1 MKERHR
7 LSRRGNWDWCVM
19 NSIWPPRR
27 SDDIFIT
34 RREAS
39 ERLRVSL
46 STIDRYV
53 AAGELERFKIGPR
66 RTLFRLLDIEK
77 LVRHDNSHSQFR
89 CTAPLRA
96 DF

>member
-1 MKERHR
+1 MSSVFP
-7 LSRRGNWDWCVM
+7 L
-19 NSIWPPRR
+19 RR

-53 AAGELERFKIGPR
+53 AAGELERLKIGTR
-66 RTLFRLLDIEK
+66 RTLFRLRDVER
-77 LVRHDNSHSQFR
+77 LVRRDGSAFSAMPTLSNDWS
-89 CTAPLRA
+89 
-96 DF
+96 

>member
-1 MKERHR
+1 MRGWLERR
-7 LSRRGNWDWCVM
+7 IMSSVFPL
-19 NSIWPPRR
+19 RR

-53 AAGELERFKIGPR
+53 AAGELERLKIGPR
-66 RTLFRLLDIEK
+66 RTLFRLRDVER
-77 LVRHDNSHSQFR
+77 LVRRDGSNSPAMQITLSDHCS
-89 CTAPLRA
+89 
-96 DF
+96 

>member
-1 MKERHR
+1 MSSVFP
-7 LSRRGNWDWCVM
+7 L
-19 NSIWPPRR
+19 RR

-53 AAGELERFKIGPR
+53 AAGELERLKIGPR
-66 RTLFRLLDIEK
+66 RTLFRLRDVER
-77 LVRHDNSHSQFR
+77 LVRRDGSASFAMQTTLSNVWS
-89 CTAPLRA
+89 
-96 DF
+96 

>member
-1 MKERHR
+1 MSSVFPLRH
-7 LSRRGNWDWCVM
+7 
-19 NSIWPPRR
+19 

-53 AAGELERFKIGPR
+53 AAGELERLKIGPR
-66 RTLFRLLDIEK
+66 RTLFRLRDVER
-77 LVRHDNSHSQFR
+77 LVRRDGSASSAMQTTLSNVWS
-89 CTAPLRA
+89 
-96 DF
+96 